1 MSLEDLLRAW
11 DGEEVVVR
19 RAEDLDAWIVLSIHS
34 TRLGPAGG
42 GTRLRV
48 YPGFED
54 AVTDGLRLSQA
65 MTVKFAAAG
74 IGRGGGKAILA
85 VPEVPP
91 LGSERRRELMLRYGE
106 LVESL
111 GGIYST
117 ACDMN
122 TVPEDMDVIGERT
135 SHVYGRTEAAGG
147 PGSSGPAT
155 GAGVFHGMRAAA
167 ARAFGTDDL
176 TGRTVLVQGVGGVG
190 GTLSELLAGAGA
202 KLLVSD
208 VDQARAAETA
218 DRLGAEAVPADRA
231 IGAECEI
238 FSPNAVGAILNA
250 ESIPR
255 LRCRVVAGG
264 ANNQLATAED
274 ADRLAAAGILYAPD
288 FVMNAGGVLYLIGL
302 EDLGW
307 DEAELD
313 ARLRGIGDTISR
325 IFDDAE
331 SEGITTDAAALALA
345 HRRIEAGDP
354 NA

>member
-19 RAEDLDAWIVLSIHS
+19 RAEDLDAWIVISVHS

-48 YPGFED
+48 YPGFDD

-74 IGRGGGKAILA
+74 VAKGGGKGVLA
-85 VPEVPP
+85 VTAIPP
-91 LGSERRRELMLRYGE
+91 PGSEARRELMLRYAD
-106 LVESL
+106 LIESL
-111 GGIYST
+111 GGTYRT

-122 TVPEDMDVIGERT
+122 TTPPDMDVIGERT
-135 SHVYGRTEAAGG
+135 SYVYGKTEAAGG
-147 PGSSGPAT
+147 AGSSGPST
-155 GAGVFHGMRAAA
+155 GVGVFHGMKAAA
-167 ARAFGTDDL
+167 AHAFGSDDL
-176 TGRTVLVQGVGGVG
+176 AGRTVLVQGVGGVG
-190 GTLSELLAGAGA
+190 GTLSELLAEAGAG
-202 KLLVSD
+202 LMVSD
-208 VDQARAAETA
+208 VDEGRARETA
-218 DRLGAEAVPADRA
+218 ERLGTEAVPADRA
-231 IGAECEI
+231 LEAECEI

-288 FVMNAGGVLYLIGL
+288 FVMNAGGVLHLIGL
-302 EDLGW
+302 EELAW
-307 DEAELD
+307 TPEELD
-313 ARLRGIGDTISR
+313 ARLRGIGDTVTR
-325 IFDDAE
+325 VFDDAE
-331 SEGITTDAAALALA
+331 SEGITSDAAALRLA

-354 NA
+354 AA